1 MFSMQGL
8 FITFMFGVLVGM
20 VIFTI
25 MYMFNEIKNNR
36 EKENTRARL
45 SEEFMR
51 NFFRDK
57 E

>member
-1 MFSMQGL
+1 MFSTQGL

-20 VIFTI
+20 TVFTI

-36 EKENTRARL
+36 AEEDKRARL
-45 SEEFMR
+45 SEDFMR
-51 NFFRDK
+51 DFFRDK

>member
-1 MFSMQGL
+1 MFSLEGL

-20 VIFTI
+20 TVFTI

-36 EKENTRARL
+36 AKEDKRARL
-45 SEEFMR
+45 SEDFMR
-51 NFFRDK
+51 NFFGDK

>member
-20 VIFTI
+20 TVFTI

-36 EKENTRARL
+36 EKEDTRARL

>member
-8 FITFMFGVLVGM
+8 FIIFMFGVLVGM
-20 VIFTI
+20 TVFTI

-36 EKENTRARL
+36 AKEDTRARL

-51 NFFRDK
+51 DFFRDK

>member
-36 EKENTRARL
+36 EKEDKRAKL

>member
-1 MFSMQGL
+1 MFSIQGL

-20 VIFTI
+20 TVFTI

-36 EKENTRARL
+36 EKEDTRARL

>member
-1 MFSMQGL
+1 MFSTQGL

-36 EKENTRARL
+36 EKEDTRARL

>member
-20 VIFTI
+20 TVFTI

-36 EKENTRARL
+36 EKEDTRARL

-51 NFFRDK
+51 NFFKDK

>member
-1 MFSMQGL
+1 MFSLEGL

-20 VIFTI
+20 TVFTI

-36 EKENTRARL
+36 AKENKRARL

-51 NFFRDK
+51 DFFRDK

>member
-36 EKENTRARL
+36 EKEDTRAKL

>member
-1 MFSMQGL
+1 MQGL

-20 VIFTI
+20 TVFTI

-36 EKENTRARL
+36 AKEDTRARL

-51 NFFRDK
+51 DFFRDK

>member
-20 VIFTI
+20 TVFTI

-36 EKENTRARL
+36 AEEDKRARL
-45 SEEFMR
+45 SEDFMR
-51 NFFRDK
+51 DFFRDK

>member
-36 EKENTRARL
+36 AKEDTRARL

-51 NFFRDK
+51 DFFGDK

>member
-36 EKENTRARL
+36 EKEDTRARL

-51 NFFRDK
+51 DFFRDK

>member
-36 EKENTRARL
+36 EKEDTRARL

>member
-51 NFFRDK
+51 DFFRDK

>member
-20 VIFTI
+20 TVFTI

-36 EKENTRARL
+36 AKEDTRARL

-51 NFFRDK
+51 DFFRDK

>member
-1 MFSMQGL
+1 MFSIQGL

-36 EKENTRARL
+36 KKEDTRARL

-51 NFFRDK
+51 NFFRNK

>member
-1 MFSMQGL
+1 MFSIQGL

-36 EKENTRARL
+36 EKEDTRARL

>member
-36 EKENTRARL
+36 TKEDTRARL